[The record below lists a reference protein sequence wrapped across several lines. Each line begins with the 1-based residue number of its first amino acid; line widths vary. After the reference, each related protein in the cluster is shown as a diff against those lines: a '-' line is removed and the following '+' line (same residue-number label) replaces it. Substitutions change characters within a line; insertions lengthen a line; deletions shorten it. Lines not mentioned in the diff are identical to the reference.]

1 VSNSSPLIW
10 LAKIGRL
17 KILRGLFGEIV
28 IPMRV
33 YEEST
38 LRKRSADAVLI
49 GRAVEE
55 GWIKVSE
62 ERIEEA
68 DILAGVSGIH
78 LGEAEAILLAQ
89 KLDTE
94 LILDERE
101 ASATAQMFGVRPIG
115 TIAAL
120 LLALAIDRLTLQEF
134 RESLD
139 GFRWSA
145 CVWFLADRGCVQRSV
160 RSGSIDRKKKKLSVT
175 LMNAASII
183 DCARIHTNISAERIQ
198 AHT

>member
-1 VSNSSPLIW
+1 MSGGKPVVSNSSPLIW

-33 YEEST
+33 YEESA

-62 ERIEEA
+62 ERMGEA
-68 DILAGVSGIH
+68 DVLAGVSGIH

-115 TIAAL
+115 TIAVL
-120 LLALAIDRLTLQEF
+120 LLALAKDRLTLQEF
-134 RESLD
+134 RECLD
-139 GFRWSA
+139 GL
-145 CVWFLADRGCVQRSV
+145 LASGFWLKVDVYNEALEAARS
-160 RSGSIDRKKKKLSVT
+160 IAKRK
-175 LMNAASII
+175 N
-183 DCARIHTNISAERIQ
+183 
-198 AHT
+198 